1 MLVTSDSN
9 FSTKIF
15 KIVARDETR
24 TQNNN
29 KKTKETYKNYK
40 IQTKFSPPTII
51 LLSTALSFS
60 WSFWCSFLNKSKN
73 HAVLVKIYKGRV
85 FFFSFQVHLF

>member
-1 MLVTSDSN
+1 M
-9 FSTKIF
+9 KPH
-15 KIVARDETR
+15 

-29 KKTKETYKNYK
+29 KKTKQTYKNYK
-40 IQTKFSPPTII
+40 TQTKFSPPTII

-73 HAVLVKIYKGRV
+73 QSSLSKTKQKKI
-85 FFFSFQVHLF
+85 FPFSFQVNL